1 MQQLS
6 CSRNPRVADRPDVSP
21 MCPTL
26 IVETETS
33 WCAKQ
38 ADPPR
43 PPDPPYDGQS
53 QQRKGF
59 PYVSVSVEKL
69 LYIRR
74 VSRVNIGPPR
84 SLEGPFTTSRQP
96 DLTHTELR
104 QWISVA

>member
-1 MQQLS
+1 
-6 CSRNPRVADRPDVSP
+6 

-26 IVETETS
+26 IVETEAG
-33 WCAKQ
+33 WFAKQ

-84 SLEGPFTTSRQP
+84 GRLMARSLRLDNRT
-96 DLTHTELR
+96 
-104 QWISVA
+104 